1 MSQIRAIKCTKCAAP
16 LNFLGGGRV
25 ATITCSYCK
34 SILSVEENFPIIGNF
49 KNIKQAHEVPFDIG
63 MKGELERIEYTII
76 GRVTY
81 EESGEPE
88 TWDDFLLFS
97 PLYGYAW
104 LTYEYGHLIY
114 SKRNRWLPEMSW
126 DSLEEVERKQIDEV
140 EYRVDDSYTAR
151 ISYIEG
157 ELTWRAKKHDKTH
170 FIDLYSPPYG
180 ISVERSSEGIEYY
193 SSHYLSTDEVYQAF
207 SVPKDR
213 QVLPTR
219 PHALQEFGKTFFKPL
234 AKISLWTML
243 ITIFLFLFVM
253 YTGNGSKPHSADIN
267 STKIPFTLEIL
278 SSNDLIY
285 QADNRA
291 PTTHTFTID
300 NKAYLTT
307 FTMEAN
313 SSKSLNNFQLQ
324 VLQGEEKLFS
334 MSNNGSYLN
343 SKIRTYNKQKLEEW
357 EYRAKRVKAYLKLPV
372 GEYKLRIIPVSF
384 DLKSSVNISIRQ
396 GVARTNYFLWF
407 IMLLLFS
414 LALYQ
419 YQKMQHYQALDD
431 EESFFGFGT
440 STLRFLFFLLIAM
453 FIFKPYDSP
462 IGFFALVPFV
472 IIFNIVY
479 SFLSA
484 IINSIISSTED
495 D

>member
-1 MSQIRAIKCTKCAAP
+1 MSKVRAIKCTKCAAP

-34 SILSVEENFPIIGNF
+34 SILSVEKNFPIIGNF
-49 KNIKQAHEVPFDIG
+49 KNIKQAHQVPFDIG
-63 MKGELERIEYTII
+63 MKGELEGIEYTII

-81 EESGEPE
+81 EELGTPDS
-88 TWDDFLLFS
+88 WDDFLLFS

-126 DSLEEVERKQIDEV
+126 NTLEEIETKRIDDRI
-140 EYRVDDSYTAR
+140 YQVDDTYTAR

-157 ELTWRAKKHDKTH
+157 ELTWRAKKHDKIR

-193 SSHYLSTDEVYQAF
+193 SSHYLSTEEVYQAF
-207 SVPKDR
+207 SVPKNR

-219 PHALQEFGKTFFKPL
+219 PHALQEFGETFFKPL
-234 AKISLWTML
+234 AKISLWTIL
-243 ITIFLFLFVM
+243 VTFFLFLFVM
-253 YTGNGSKPHSADIN
+253 YTGSGSKPRSSDTN
-267 STKIPFTLEIL
+267 STKMPFELERIPPY
-278 SSNDLIY
+278 DLIY
-285 QADNRA
+285 HADNTA
-291 PTTHTFTID
+291 PTMHTFSID

-307 FTMEAN
+307 LTMEAN

-324 VLQGEEKLFS
+324 ILQGEEKLFS
-334 MSNNGSYLN
+334 MSKNGSYLN
-343 SKIRTYNKQKLEEW
+343 SKIRTFNKEKLETW
-357 EYRAKRVKAYLKLPV
+357 EYRAKGVKAYLKLPV
-372 GEYKLRIIPVSF
+372 GDYTLLVTPVSF
-384 DLKSSVNISIRQ
+384 DLNSSVKISIRQ

-419 YQKMQHYQALDD
+419 YQKMKHYQALDD

-440 STLRFLFFLLIAM
+440 SIFRFIFFFLIGL
-453 FIFKPYDSP
+453 FIYKPYDSP
-462 IGFFALVPFV
+462 LGLIAIVPFLFV
-472 IIFNIVY
+472 FAIFYNMIATL
-479 SFLSA
+479 FK
-484 IINSIISSTED
+484 SIISSTED